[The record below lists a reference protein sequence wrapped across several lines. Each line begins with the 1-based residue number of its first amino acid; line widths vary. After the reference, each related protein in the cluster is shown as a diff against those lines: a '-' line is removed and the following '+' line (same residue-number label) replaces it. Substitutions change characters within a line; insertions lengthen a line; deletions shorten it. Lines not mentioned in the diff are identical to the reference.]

1 MTFPLETEA
10 TIKRRML
17 SICQDH
23 GRKVVDV
30 TRELAL
36 MMDAVASNKYKEA
49 TSHYESIKKTL
60 QEADD
65 LKATILTEVA
75 SVGTLLVSR
84 DDFLRLVF
92 LLSDIAENA
101 EGAAFRLDG
110 VMAKKWK
117 IDKKHLTATGE
128 LMTLILEEMT
138 RMRDTMMT
146 LSLNPAKAVELG
158 RAVESV
164 ERKID
169 SAYRNLVFDV
179 ISSKMPLHFTL
190 ILWEIIQHLEEMADI
205 ATDVVDLVRLL
216 AIVG

>member
-1 MTFPLETEA
+1 MTFPLETEG
-10 TIKRRML
+10 TIKRRIL

-23 GRKVVDV
+23 GREVVDV

-36 MMDAVASNKYKEA
+36 MMDAVASSKYKEA
-49 TSHYESIKKTL
+49 TTHYESIKKTL
-60 QEADD
+60 QDADG

-75 SVGTLLVSR
+75 SMGTLLVNR

-117 IDKKHLTATGE
+117 IDKKYLTSTGE
-128 LMTLILEEMT
+128 LMTSLLEEMT

-146 LSLNPAKAVELG
+146 LSLNPAKAVELA

-169 SAYRNLVFDV
+169 TAYRNLVFDV
-179 ISSKMPLHFTL
+179 ISSKMPLQFTL
-190 ILWEIIQHLEEMADI
+190 ILWDIIQHLERMADI
-205 ATDVVDLVRLL
+205 GTDVVDLVRLL
-216 AIVG
+216 AIAG